1 MYDGLFTKQADIN
14 KENFSAKV
22 MEIAQAGG
30 LDTQKLKDCLD
41 GKKAMDALKADESEA
56 AALGVN
62 STPTFFVNGRRLS
75 GAQTYESFKQT
86 IDSELA
92 GKG

>member
-1 MYDGLFTKQADIN
+1 
-14 KENFSAKV
+14 
-22 MEIAQAGG
+22 MEIASAGG

-41 GKKAMDALKADESEA
+41 NKKAIDALKADENEA
-56 AALGVN
+56 ASLGVN

-86 IDSELA
+86 IDQELGA
-92 GKG
+92 KG